1 MKWIKRNLVAD
12 KLGVSYNYLRN
23 ELEGS
28 EGFPK
33 AHKLSEK
40 VYVYLESDI
49 ENWMNTVMN
58 VEVEPV
64 N

>member
-1 MKWIKRNLVAD
+1 MKWIKRTAVAE

-23 ELEGS
+23 DLEGS

-33 AHKLSEK
+33 VHKLSEK
-40 VYVYLESDI
+40 VYVYLESEIDD
-49 ENWMNTVMN
+49 WMNKVMGN
-58 VEVEPV
+58 VEAV